1 MKELLQSL
9 ASLLKST
16 NGPTRVVI
24 AASLVLALAVA
35 GIAGFRASNP
45 TFVLLETGLDAQ
57 KLSAVAAAVAG
68 KGIRF
73 KTSSPPGPYSIWVET
88 PREYEARNAMYLE
101 GAMATNPRG
110 IETSASGASTV
121 FLGHSE
127 RQQQMQKRKEGEVE
141 KLLEDFTW
149 IAKAT
154 VSSSTPARS
163 SLTRVLP
170 PTVSV
175 VLQLRG
181 IIEPD
186 REQRETVATIVRSA
200 FGAPRENVVISDQFG
215 RTLYDGTR
223 DHGLDELLAFQRQSD
238 ASETDRIQ
246 AVFDDVYGP
255 GLVRASVS
263 SEWTHDRVESI
274 SETLDPASKV
284 PISKTTSAT
293 ETPVPQPIGGPAGVT
308 SSIVDPTTG
317 ATTAR
322 APDPAT
328 TSDTTE
334 EFAVGRSTTHTLK
347 TTPVL
352 ERLTLTLLVDE
363 SLADKLADV
372 EEAGKTLVRF
382 DEARGDVV
390 IAITA
395 SFFSLERD
403 QDGNPVPLEPE
414 PLPVPANEALALFIE
429 HGVEILAALAFLF
442 VLFRG
447 LKRGSIPV
455 PSEVATA
462 AASATPDEEVDVDL
476 LARKHVEQLL
486 SSDPEK
492 VSALLSRWALSE
504 SPLLKSDA

>member
-1 MKELLQSL
+1 MKELLRSL

-24 AASLVLALAVA
+24 AAALVLALAVA

-57 KLSAVAAAVAG
+57 KLSSVSAAIAN

-73 KTSSPPGPYSIWVET
+73 KPSYPPGPYTIWVEAS
-88 PREYEARNAMYLE
+88 REYEARNAMYIE
-101 GAMATNPRG
+101 GAMASDPRG
-110 IETSASGASTV
+110 IETSASGAATV
-121 FLGHSE
+121 FLGHGE
-127 RQQQMQKRKEGEVE
+127 RLQQMQKRKEGEVE
-141 KLLEDFTW
+141 KLLEDYTW

-154 VSSSTPARS
+154 ISSSTPARS

-170 PTVSV
+170 PTISV

-181 IIEPD
+181 ILEPD

-223 DHGLDELLAFQRQSD
+223 DNSLDELLAFQRQSD
-238 ASETDRIQ
+238 ASETARIQ

-263 SEWTHDRVESI
+263 SEWTHDQVESI
-274 SETLDPASKV
+274 SETVDPTSKV
-284 PISKTTSAT
+284 RISKTESTT
-293 ETPVPQPIGGPAGVT
+293 ETPVGGPAGVS
-308 SSIVDPTTG
+308 SSILDPS
-317 ATTAR
+317 ASAR
-322 APDPAT
+322 VPEPAT

-334 EFAVGRSTTHTLK
+334 EFAIGRSTTHTLQM
-347 TTPVL
+347 TPVL
-352 ERLTLTLLVDE
+352 KRLTLTLLVDE
-363 SLADKLADV
+363 SLAEKLADV

-395 SFFSLERD
+395 AFFSLERD
-403 QDGNPVPLEPE
+403 QDGNPVPPE
-414 PLPVPANEALALFIE
+414 PAPLPETTNPTLELLIE

-442 VLFRG
+442 VLLRG
-447 LKRGSIPV
+447 LKKGTAPV
-455 PSEVATA
+455 PPEAATA
-462 AASATPDEEVDVDL
+462 AAHAVPDEEIDVDM

-486 SSDPEK
+486 TSDPEK

-504 SPLLKSDA
+504 SPLLKTDA